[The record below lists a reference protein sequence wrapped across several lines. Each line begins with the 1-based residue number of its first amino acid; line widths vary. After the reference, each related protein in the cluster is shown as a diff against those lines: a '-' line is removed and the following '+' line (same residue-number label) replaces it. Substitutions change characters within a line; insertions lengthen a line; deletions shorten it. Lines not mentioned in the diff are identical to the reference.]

1 MNTNTEKDEKIC
13 WGWACKR
20 NLIGE
25 STFGLCPV
33 CLNKYGSLV
42 IGGISSLVSGL
53 VLRNGSNVV
62 KGVFE
67 KIKLN
72 KS

>member
-1 MNTNTEKDEKIC
+1 MKTNTEKDEKVC

-25 STFGLCPV
+25 STFGLCLV

-53 VLRNGSNVV
+53 LFINGGKVA
-62 KGVFE
+62 KGALD